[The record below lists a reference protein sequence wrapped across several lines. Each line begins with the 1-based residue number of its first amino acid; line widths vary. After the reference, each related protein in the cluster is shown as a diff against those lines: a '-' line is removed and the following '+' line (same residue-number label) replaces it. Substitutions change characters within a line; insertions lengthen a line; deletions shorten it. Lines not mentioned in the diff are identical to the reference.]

1 MLFSLKKRLLK
12 TLESIDITLK
22 KIEKLLEEKQYDAI
36 TNTLNGRE
44 IILKVKEKQKDI
56 HF

>member
-12 TLESIDITLK
+12 TLESIESTLK
-22 KIEKLLEEKQYDAI
+22 KIEKLLEEKQYGTI
-36 TNTLNGRE
+36 TNMLNGRE
-44 IILKVKEKQKDI
+44 IILKAKEKQKDI